1 MAQVLTNENMSG
13 FLETGKVPEFVK
25 PEAEKPKAKPAD
37 TGVAQPKAST
47 DAKSDAQSGKKPAAD
62 ANTESESDKL
72 ARASEHDDPADD
84 VEGDDGLTPRQKR
97 DLTAKMLKA
106 VGAKHKALK
115 KAEAFAESQSNERRL
130 AEKRADALQA
140 EIDQIKA
147 QLTPQSASEGQRPTR
162 GAYTT
167 QEDYEDAL
175 IDWGH
180 SQREKRRAQDQA
192 KKERE
197 EREASFKK
205 RIDGAF
211 EKYPDFQELI
221 DQHGESSIPGHIS
234 EFLIESDIGEEIA
247 YTFAKDPKIL
257 ERLSKLSPVKA
268 IAELGKL
275 EASIS
280 KDEPEKP
287 ADTTLAS
294 LSRAPKPIT
303 PVSETATPLPPD
315 PEKMNADQLHEFRR
329 KERAK
334 AAREGRRA

>member
-1 MAQVLTNENMSG
+1 MAQVLTNENMAT
-13 FLETGKVPEFVK
+13 FLETGKVAEFVK
-25 PEAEKPKAKPAD
+25 PDAEKPKESPDLTVKKTDLSTAKEI
-37 TGVAQPKAST
+37 TERLKPKDESSSKT
-47 DAKSDAQSGKKPAAD
+47 EPEAA
-62 ANTESESDKL
+62 ESVK
-72 ARASEHDDPADD
+72 ADDPADD
-84 VEGDDGLTPRQKR
+84 VEDENGLTPRQKR
-97 DLTAKMLKA
+97 ELTAKMLKA

-147 QLTPQSASEGQRPTR
+147 QLAPQSAPEGQRPTR
-162 GAYTT
+162 GSYST
-167 QEDYEDAL
+167 QEAYEDAL

-180 SQREKRRAQDQA
+180 SQREKKRAQEQA

-197 EREASFKK
+197 ERETAFKA
-205 RIDGAF
+205 RIDKAF

-221 DQHGESSIPGHIS
+221 DAHGESSIPGHIS

-247 YTFAKDPKIL
+247 YHFAKDPKVL
-257 ERLSKLSPVKA
+257 ERLSKMSPVKA
-268 IAELGKL
+268 VAELGKL
-275 EASIS
+275 EASIA

-294 LSRAPKPIT
+294 LSRAPKPIA
-303 PVSETATPLPPD
+303 PISETATPLPPD
-315 PEKMNADQLHEFRR
+315 PSQMTADQLHEFRR

-334 AAREGRRA
+334 AFKEGRRA